1 MPLTIG
7 VLTSPDPLETRVAA
21 TPDSIRKWIANKHA
35 VIIPAGAGQGV
46 QISDALFSS
55 AGASVAPD
63 IEIVLSNSDICV
75 GFSPPP
81 LNTLRGM
88 KPGSILICLADPYRS
103 PDLIQVCKDQNITL
117 MALELV
123 PRITRAQSMDVLSSQ
138 SNLGGYRAVIEAAA
152 HFPRAFPMM
161 MTAAGTIPPAKVFVM
176 GAGVAGLQA
185 IATAK
190 RLGAAVSAT
199 DVRRAAGEQIASL
212 GAKFIMADDDADNTD
227 AETSA
232 GYAREMSAAFQ
243 ERQAALIASVIAQ
256 QDIVITTAQIPGR
269 PAPRLVTADMIKTMK
284 PGSIVIDMATS
295 SGGNIEGSVK
305 DDIVQ
310 TKNRVLIIGF
320 SNMPARIPVDASSL
334 FARNI
339 TALLDLIIP
348 KDQTKPVI
356 NLDDDIIK
364 SMTITHNGQ
373 IVHPGFTPA

>member
-21 TPDSIRKWIANKHA
+21 TPDSVRKWITNNRA
-35 VIIPAGAGQGV
+35 VIIPAGAGQGA

-55 AGASVAPD
+55 AGASVAPE
-63 IEIVLSNSDICV
+63 IETILSNSDICV
-75 GFSPPP
+75 ALSPPA
-81 LNTLRGM
+81 LDHIRGM

-103 PDLIQVCKDQNITL
+103 PDLIQVCKDQNVTL
-117 MALELV
+117 MALELI

-212 GAKFIMADDDADNTD
+212 GGKFIMADDDADHTD

-269 PAPRLVTADMIKTMK
+269 PAPRLVFADMIKTMK

-295 SGGNIEGSVK
+295 SGGNVEGSVK

-310 TKNRVLIIGF
+310 TENGVLIIGF
-320 SNMPARIPVDASSL
+320 SNMPARIPVDASAL

-348 KDQTKPVI
+348 KDQTEPVI

-364 SMTITHNGQ
+364 GMTITHNGQ

>member
-88 KPGSILICLADPYRS
+88 KPGSTLICLADPYRS